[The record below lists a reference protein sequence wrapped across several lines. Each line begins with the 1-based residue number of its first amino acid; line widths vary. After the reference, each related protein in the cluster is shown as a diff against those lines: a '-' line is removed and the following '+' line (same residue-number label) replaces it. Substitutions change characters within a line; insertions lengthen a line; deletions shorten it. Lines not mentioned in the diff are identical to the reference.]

1 LLDRR
6 AAEGVLREKEKNL
19 KKHLTFMPDSRKRK
33 YKAAGH
39 QGFPLLRARQI
50 WFHPACAGRLE

>member
-1 LLDRR
+1 
-6 AAEGVLREKEKNL
+6 
-19 KKHLTFMPDSRKRK
+19 MPDSRKRK